1 MKPTYTKRKLLPPIV
16 ATIVT
21 LLLTCTAAFAQSDSI
36 KGHVTTTD
44 NQAAAGVSIGL
55 KGTTIGA
62 TTDVDGNYTIS
73 KVKPGTYTL
82 RVQMIGLEP
91 QEQGITVE
99 TGKTV
104 TANFMLN
111 KSAAAIQEIVIRG
124 QRESFKADQPSESL
138 RLQTKLL
145 DVPQNIQV
153 ITNDV
158 IKSQQIFDLLEG
170 VGRNVS
176 GVTMQE
182 HWGNYTR
189 MNMRGARVAPFR
201 NGMNIESTWGPLS
214 EDMSFVERIEF
225 VKGPAGFMLAN
236 GDPSGFYNVVTKK
249 PTGITK
255 QEVNFTFGS
264 YNTLRATAD
273 LDGQLTSNGK
283 LLYRLNVMGQK
294 KDSWRDYEY
303 NDRYSIAPVLKY
315 KFSDRTSLTAE
326 YTYQFSR
333 MSAIGSAY
341 VFSPKGYA
349 DLPRNSTIADPNL
362 EPSDMKDNSAYLI
375 FEHQFN
381 DNWKLTAQTS
391 YFLYNQEGSSL
402 WPGGLDQEGNMQRVL
417 SGWDAQNK
425 SKFGQLF
432 VNGELQTGTIRH
444 RILGGLDLGDKKY
457 LADWS
462 QSIALDVETPFNI
475 YNPVYGSI
483 TTQRIDHSL
492 PLEDRPGVSTL
503 AQKYGALYVQD
514 ELGFFQDKLRLTL
527 AGRYT
532 KAETNQYGS
541 IVKNSKFT
549 PRVGIN
555 ASVNANTSF
564 YALYDQAFIPQLGKL
579 SNGDQVKPIAGNNI
593 EAGFKRDWFGGRWNS
608 TVALYQIT
616 KNNQLVG
623 DPNDPTGASY
633 LQLGETQTKGVELDV
648 RGEIARGLSLTF
660 NYAYTDSK
668 ATETTATLAEGDKV
682 PGFAKHISNA
692 WLAYKLNKGVL
703 QGAGI
708 SLGYQWQ
715 VDRYPWSLTEGTIG
729 TLPDYFRLDGAVSYQ
744 IKKVSLAVN
753 VNNLLDEYL
762 YSGAPYDFDY
772 DGTLDG
778 YEWQTETPR
787 SYRVSIGYR
796 F

>member
-1 MKPTYTKRKLLPPIV
+1 MKPKHTSRKVFPIKLI
-16 ATIVT
+16 ATLATFFFSYATV
-21 LLLTCTAAFAQSDSI
+21 FAQSGSV
-36 KGHVTTTD
+36 KGLIITTD

-62 TTDVDGNYTIS
+62 TTNSSGNYTIS
-73 KVKPGTYTL
+73 KVKPGTYTI
-82 RVQMIGLEP
+82 RVQMVGLEP
-91 QEQGITVE
+91 QEKSITVE
-99 TGKTV
+99 KGKTV
-104 TANFMLN
+104 NADFVLN
-111 KSAAAIQEIVIRG
+111 ESAASIQEIVIRG
-124 QRESFKADQPSESL
+124 QRKSYKADQPSESL

-145 DVPQNIQV
+145 NIPQNIQV
-153 ITNDV
+153 ITSDV
-158 IKSQQIFDLLEG
+158 IKDQQIFDLLEG

-201 NGMNIESTWGPLS
+201 NGMNIESNWGPLS

-236 GDPSGFYNVVTKK
+236 GDPAGFYNVVTKK

-303 NDRYSIAPVLKY
+303 NDRYSVAPVLKY
-315 KFSDRTSLTAE
+315 KFSDKTSLTAE

-341 VFSPKGYA
+341 VFSPKGYE
-349 DLPRNSTIADPNL
+349 DLPRNFTIADPNL
-362 EPSDMKDNSAYLI
+362 EPSDMKDHSAYLI
-375 FEHQFN
+375 FEHQLS
-381 DNWKLTAQTS
+381 DKWKLTAQTS
-391 YFLYNQEGSSL
+391 YFHYNQQGSSL
-402 WPGGLDQEGNMQRVL
+402 WLAALDQEGSMQRTL
-417 SGWDAQNK
+417 SSWDAQNK

-432 VNGELQTGTIRH
+432 INGEIQTGSIRH

-462 QSIALDVETPFNI
+462 QYYVLDGETPFNI

-483 TTQRIDHSL
+483 ATPDIDHSV
-492 PLEDRPGVSTL
+492 PLQDRATVSTL

-514 ELGFFQDKLRLTL
+514 ELSFFQDKLRLTL

-541 IVKNSKFT
+541 IVRNEKFT
-549 PRVGIN
+549 PRVGMS
-555 ASVNANTSF
+555 ASVDANTSF

-579 SNGDQVKPIAGNNI
+579 ANGDQVKPITGNNA
-593 EAGFKRDWFGGRWNS
+593 EVGLKRDWFGGRWNS

-623 DPNDPTGASY
+623 DPSDPTGASS
-633 LQLGETQTKGVELDV
+633 LQLGETQTKGLELDI
-648 RGEIARGLSLTF
+648 RGQIIQGLNLTF
-660 NYAYTDSK
+660 NYAFTNSK
-668 ATETTATLAEGDKV
+668 ATETTSTLNEGDKV

-692 WLAYKLNKGVL
+692 WLAYKLSKGSL
-703 QGAGI
+703 QGLGL

-715 VDRYPWSLTEGTIG
+715 IDRYPWGLGEGVAN
-729 TLPDYFRLDGAVSYQ
+729 DFRLDGAVTYQ
-744 IKKVSLAVN
+744 IKKVSLGLN
-753 VNNLLDEYL
+753 INNLLDEYL
-762 YSGAPYDFDY
+762 YSGSPYDFDY
-772 DGTLDG
+772 DGTMDG
-778 YEWQTETPR
+778 YGWQTEAPR
-787 SYRVSIGYR
+787 NYRVSIGYK